1 MSGSGRGMNESLR
14 SIRMLACCLLTLNTL
29 CRAPFTTALAAS
41 ADART
46 GPKVRFRG
54 ITRGDPER
62 AENPLAEELRYLS
75 GESVWSWSNIFE
87 IGSPWKL
94 VASDRAARSTG
105 QRCTL
110 MVFCGHLSIFQ
121 RAALPAAWPSR
132 KWLATKSPGV
142 ICGCLLWRRN
152 SCPLDVVPL
161 LPVRLPLS
169 GAPQAFS
176 DLLAAQP
183 DRQVLHLII

>member
-87 IGSPWKL
+87 IGSPRKL

-105 QRCTL
+105 QRVHSHGFLWSPFHFSTRCPPGSMALKEMAGDQVAGRHLRLLTL
-110 MVFCGHLSIFQ
+110 AEKQLPPRRCSSSPSPPATFGS
-121 RAALPAAWPSR
+121 AA
-132 KWLATKSPGV
+132 G
-142 ICGCLLWRRN
+142 LL
-152 SCPLDVVPL
+152 
-161 LPVRLPLS
+161 
-169 GAPQAFS
+169 
-176 DLLAAQP
+176 
-183 DRQVLHLII
+183 